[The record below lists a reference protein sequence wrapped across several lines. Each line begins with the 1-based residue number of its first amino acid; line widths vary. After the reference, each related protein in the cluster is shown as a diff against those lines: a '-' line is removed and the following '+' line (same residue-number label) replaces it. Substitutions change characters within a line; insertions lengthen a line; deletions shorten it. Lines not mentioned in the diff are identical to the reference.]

1 MKDEFKSFLEKS
13 KARAYEAFNN
23 AKTDEE
29 INTYKSE
36 LDNIDKLAKGIDA
49 LNAEVEN
56 LKSEN
61 SKLTERCKDIIL
73 HSSYSGDATRAGSDV
88 APQPKTLDEIISSV
102 IAKRK

>member
-29 INTYKSE
+29 INTYKTE
-36 LDNIDKLAKGIDA
+36 MDNIDKLAKGIDA
-49 LNAEVEN
+49 LDAEVEN

-73 HSSYSGDATRAGSDV
+73 HSSYSGDKNIENNVIS
-88 APQPKTLDEIISSV
+88 QPKSLEEIVASV